1 MNLVSL
7 SISSICWCAC
17 SSVCCAN
24 KSRTSAASFP
34 LNCVASLPGKE
45 TAGSRKGGSR
55 RTCWYHKCKYQ
66 RTQRVDK
73 GVLSG
78 ELTMLLAV
86 SHMRC
91 CNTGTPEELA
101 PGPKRTCQNLNPEKL
116 PTCSETEL
124 RESHRRARQPHPREF
139 CQG

>member
-7 SISSICWCAC
+7 SISSICWCTC
-17 SSVCCAN
+17 SSARCAN

-34 LNCVASLPGKE
+34 LNCVAALPGKQ

-55 RTCWYHKCKYQ
+55 RTYLDHKCKYQ
-66 RTQRVDK
+66 YTRKVDK
-73 GVLSG
+73 GMLSR
-78 ELTMLLAV
+78 ELAMLLAV

-91 CNTGTPEELA
+91 RNTGTPEELA
-101 PGPKRTCQNLNPEKL
+101 PSPERTCQNLNPEKL
-116 PTCSETEL
+116 PTCSDTEL
-124 RESHRRARQPHPREF
+124 RESHHWARQPHPRKF